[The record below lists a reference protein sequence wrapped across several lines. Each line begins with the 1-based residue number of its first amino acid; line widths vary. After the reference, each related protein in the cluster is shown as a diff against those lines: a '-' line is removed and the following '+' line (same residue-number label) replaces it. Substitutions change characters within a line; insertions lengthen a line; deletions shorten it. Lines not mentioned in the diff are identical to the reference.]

1 MRKFPP
7 LSNLLGAACLA
18 LLPAWGHA
26 SALAPFDSA
35 VESLLGF
42 TTFTFEFTEQDAT
55 SQVAVSLVEEIDLY
69 QTALRFS
76 DTDLPPA
83 PQMQDAPQLSPGSIG
98 LAMAGFVGNLTNLST
113 YDSVRVVFSFDLLMP
128 IQAITS
134 GLSNSALGAGND
146 TGLSRAFDRI
156 KARGGYPGRNNQT
169 GHFIASPTFPRVST
183 TSAGG
188 SVTLA
193 PGEKITVVIADLF
206 QPMPNAPQ
214 LFTLPRTTA
223 DQPSPVASTPPAPSA
238 VPLPAT
244 LWSLLLGLAV
254 LCWQRPG

>member
-83 PQMQDAPQLSPGSIG
+83 PLMQDAPQLSSGSIG

-134 GLSNSALGAGND
+134 GLSNPALGAGND
-146 TGLSRAFDRI
+146 TGLSRTFDRV
-156 KARGGYPGRNNQT
+156 KARGYPGRNNQA
-169 GHFIASPTFPRVST
+169 GHFIASPSFPRFTT
-183 TSAGG
+183 TSADGT
-188 SVTLA
+188 VTLA

-214 LFTLPRTTA
+214 LFTPPQTTA
-223 DQPSPVASTPPAPSA
+223 ERPSPVASTPPAPSA

-254 LCWQRPG
+254 LCRKRPG